1 MPNSSI
7 KFKTPYE
14 LWYGRKPSLGHL
26 RIFGCMAWVHIPKE
40 SGRQKLD
47 DKSKRMCLVGY
58 ISDKGIYKVYD
69 PSNGKFSG
77 TRDVIFDEKK
87 FFTPQQLLASA
98 KRAPLFLRQDDDEP
112 IVFASPNSST
122 HMPPATSSYP
132 SPRPSPII
140 HDEIVVMSGPPS
152 PSPTSPRAVTPAT
165 EGDGHPSDE
174 ELEEMPVRSGT
185 RRASPTN

>member
-1 MPNSSI
+1 MNGITERLNRTLLEAARAMLSAHDMPLRFWGEAINTAMHIKNRMPNSSI

-26 RIFGCMAWVHIPKE
+26 RIFGCIAWVHIPKE
-40 SGRQKLD
+40 SGCQKLD

-77 TRDVIFDEKK
+77 ARDIIFDEKK

-98 KRAPLFLRQDDDEP
+98 KKAPLLLRQDDDEP
-112 IVFASPNSST
+112 IVFYRAT
-122 HMPPATSSYP
+122 HQLIHPWSAISHIAT
-132 SPRPSPII
+132 
-140 HDEIVVMSGPPS
+140 
-152 PSPTSPRAVTPAT
+152 
-165 EGDGHPSDE
+165 
-174 ELEEMPVRSGT
+174 
-185 RRASPTN
+185 